1 MPESQRRQH
10 SPQAVFRSAGW
21 VVALAIVFTVPALT
35 VDFFHIEEDGLA
47 EDNCPACQLHQ
58 SATASGTASAPE
70 LPPPA
75 FGFSQ
80 EVPARANAAIIVGVS
95 AASRSPPS
103 A

>member
-1 MPESQRRQH
+1 MTGSQRRRH
-10 SPQAVFRSAGW
+10 SPRAAFRSAGW
-21 VVALAIVFTVPALT
+21 VVVLAVVFTVPALT
-35 VDFFHIEEDGLA
+35 VDFFHIEEDGIA

-58 SATASGTASAPE
+58 SATASGTATPPE

-80 EVPARANAAIIVGVS
+80 EGPDRTNVAIIVGVS